1 MNLFKNKGF
10 NRFFQPSFPFEPK
23 KFPFFYGWWILVVA
37 TFGMLASIPGQTI
50 GVGVFTEHLLNVS
63 NLSRLDLSIAYM
75 LGTVG
80 SSLLIPYGG
89 KLLDLWGSRIM
100 IIFAGLG
107 LAFALFLLKNTEG
120 LLAFLNQL
128 SWLSPIVV
136 SFIIL
141 SLIFLL
147 LRQFGQGLMTMVSR
161 FALSKWFDRRRGLVT
176 GINGIFVSFGFS
188 SAPLFL
194 NTLIVEQG
202 YLGSM
207 VILAIICGL
216 STAFLGWL
224 FFRDQP
230 EDCGLEMDGSPPQ
243 KLGDI
248 DSNLGSPQ
256 NTTAKD
262 LPLEEVRKSFTFWI
276 FTLGMAS
283 SSLIITGFTFHIAS
297 IGEMA
302 GLDRSAIYSIFLPI
316 SIISVITNFTSGW
329 LSDRIPLKY
338 LLMVLVLSLG
348 LGSFGMLYLHETI
361 GRILVMIGYG
371 IQGGVWG
378 CLSVVTWPRFYG
390 RKHLGAISGLFM
402 GVVIF
407 ASAIGP
413 AFYGI
418 SQQITGSYNTSA
430 WVAVLMNLLIFVG
443 AFKAKRMLTI
453 SR

>member
-1 MNLFKNKGF
+1 MNSFQKEGLNKFLKPG
-10 NRFFQPSFPFEPK
+10 FPFEPK
-23 KFPFFYGWWILVVA
+23 KFPFFYGWWILVIA

-50 GVGVFTEHLLNVS
+50 GVGVFTEHLLHVS

-120 LLAFLNQL
+120 LLTFLNQL
-128 SWLSPIVV
+128 SWISPFLV
-136 SFIIL
+136 SFVIL
-141 SLIFLL
+141 SVIFLL

-176 GINGIFVSFGFS
+176 GINGVFVSFGFS

-194 NTLIVEQG
+194 NMLIMEQG
-202 YLGSM
+202 YLVSI
-207 VILAIICGL
+207 VILGIICGL
-216 STAFLGWL
+216 GTAFLGWL

-230 EDCGLEMDGSPPQ
+230 EDCGMEMDGLSTQ
-243 KLGDI
+243 KLEDI
-248 DSNLGSPQ
+248 NSNPGSPQ

-262 LPLEEVRKSFTFWI
+262 FPLEEVRRSFTFWI

-329 LSDRIPLKY
+329 LSDRVPLKY

-361 GRILVMIGYG
+361 GRNLVIIGYG

-402 GVVIF
+402 GIVIF

-418 SQQITGSYNTSA
+418 SQQITGSYNITA
-430 WVAVLMNLLIFVG
+430 WAAVIINMLIFVG
-443 AFKAKRMLTI
+443 AFMARNAI
-453 SR
+453 SIK

>member
-1 MNLFKNKGF
+1 MNLLKNESL
-10 NRFFQPSFPFEPK
+10 NRFFKPSFPFEPR

-50 GVGVFTEHLLNVS
+50 GVGVFTEHLLSVS

-107 LAFALFLLKNTEG
+107 LAFALFLLKNIVG

-128 SWLSPIVV
+128 SWLSPFFV
-136 SFIIL
+136 SFVIL

-176 GINGIFVSFGFS
+176 GINGVFVSFGFS
-188 SAPLFL
+188 SAPLLL
-194 NTLIVEQG
+194 NTLITEQG

-216 STAFLGWL
+216 GTALLGWL

-230 EDCGLEMDGSPPQ
+230 EDCGMEMDGSSLQ
-243 KLGDI
+243 KLGAMHA
-248 DSNLGSPQ
+248 NLGSPQ

-262 LPLEEVRKSFTFWI
+262 LPLEEVRRSFTFWI
-276 FTLGMAS
+276 FTMGMAS

-297 IGEMA
+297 IGEVA

-338 LLMVLVLSLG
+338 LLMVLVFSLG

-361 GRILVMIGYG
+361 GRVLVMLGYG

-430 WVAVLMNLLIFVG
+430 WVAVFINLLIFVG
-443 AFKAKRMLTI
+443 AFKAHKAI
-453 SR
+453 SIE

>member
-1 MNLFKNKGF
+1 MNLFKNEGI
-10 NRFFQPSFPFEPK
+10 NSFFKPSFPFEPK

-50 GVGVFTEHLLNVS
+50 GVGVFTEHLLSVS

-230 EDCGLEMDGSPPQ
+230 EDCELEMDGSPPQ

>member
-1 MNLFKNKGF
+1 MNLFKNEGF
-10 NRFFQPSFPFEPK
+10 NRFFKPSFPFEPK

-50 GVGVFTEHLLNVS
+50 GVGVFTEHLLSVS

-120 LLAFLNQL
+120 LLAILNQL
-128 SWLSPIVV
+128 SWLSPFVV
-136 SFIIL
+136 SFVIL

-176 GINGIFVSFGFS
+176 GINGVFVSFGFS
-188 SAPLFL
+188 SAPLLL
-194 NTLIVEQG
+194 NTLILEQG

-216 STAFLGWL
+216 GTAFLGWL

-230 EDCGLEMDGSPPQ
+230 EDCELEMDGSPPQ

-297 IGEMA
+297 IGEIA

>member
-1 MNLFKNKGF
+1 MNLLKKEGLNRLFK
-10 NRFFQPSFPFEPK
+10 PSFPFEPK

-50 GVGVFTEHLLNVS
+50 GVGVFTEHLLSVS
-63 NLSRLDLSIAYM
+63 TLSRLDLSIAYM

-128 SWLSPIVV
+128 SWLSPFFV
-136 SFIIL
+136 SFVIL

-176 GINGIFVSFGFS
+176 GINGVFVSFGFS
-188 SAPLFL
+188 SAPLLL
-194 NTLIVEQG
+194 NTLILEQG

-216 STAFLGWL
+216 GTALLGWL

-230 EDCGLEMDGSPPQ
+230 EDCGMEMDGSSPQ
-243 KLGDI
+243 KLGTMHA
-248 DSNLGSPQ
+248 NPGSPQ

-262 LPLEEVRKSFTFWI
+262 LPLEEVRRSFTFWI
-276 FTLGMAS
+276 FTMGMAS

-338 LLMVLVLSLG
+338 LLMALVFSLS

-361 GRILVMIGYG
+361 GRVLVMIGYG

-418 SQQITGSYNTSA
+418 SQQVTGSYNTSA
-430 WVAVLMNLLIFVG
+430 WVAVFMNLLIFVG
-443 AFKAKRMLTI
+443 AFKAHKAI
-453 SR
+453 SIE

>member
-1 MNLFKNKGF
+1 MNLFKNEGLS
-10 NRFFQPSFPFEPK
+10 RFFKPSFPFEPK

-50 GVGVFTEHLLNVS
+50 GVGVFTEHLLSLS

-128 SWLSPIVV
+128 SWLSPFFV
-136 SFIIL
+136 SFVIL

-161 FALSKWFDRRRGLVT
+161 FALSKWFDRRRGVVT
-176 GINGIFVSFGFS
+176 GINGVFVSFGFS
-188 SAPLFL
+188 SAPLLL
-194 NTLIVEQG
+194 NTLILEQG
-202 YLGSM
+202 YLESM

-216 STAFLGWL
+216 GTAFLGWL

-230 EDCGLEMDGSPPQ
+230 EDCGMEMDGAPPQ
-243 KLGDI
+243 QLGDI
-248 DSNLGSPQ
+248 HSTLGSPQ

-262 LPLEEVRKSFTFWI
+262 LPLEEVRRSFTFWI

-297 IGEMA
+297 IGEIA
-302 GLDRSAIYSIFLPI
+302 GLDRSTIYSIFLPI

-361 GRILVMIGYG
+361 GRVLVMIGYG

-443 AFKAKRMLTI
+443 AFKAHKAI
-453 SR
+453 SIK

>member
-1 MNLFKNKGF
+1 MNLLKNDVLNRLFK
-10 NRFFQPSFPFEPK
+10 PSFPFEPK
-23 KFPFFYGWWILVVA
+23 KFPFFYGWWILVVT

-50 GVGVFTEHLLNVS
+50 GVGVFTEHLLSVS

-230 EDCGLEMDGSPPQ
+230 EDCELEMDGSPPQ

>member
-1 MNLFKNKGF
+1 MNLLKKEGLNRLFK
-10 NRFFQPSFPFEPK
+10 PSFPFEPK

-50 GVGVFTEHLLNVS
+50 GVGVFTEHLLSVS

-128 SWLSPIVV
+128 SWLSPFFV
-136 SFIIL
+136 SFVIL

-176 GINGIFVSFGFS
+176 GINGVFVSFGFS
-188 SAPLFL
+188 SAPLLL
-194 NTLIVEQG
+194 NTLIIEQG

-216 STAFLGWL
+216 GTALLGWL

-230 EDCGLEMDGSPPQ
+230 EDCGMEMDGSSPQ
-243 KLGDI
+243 KLGAMHA
-248 DSNLGSPQ
+248 NPGSPQ

-262 LPLEEVRKSFTFWI
+262 LPLEEVRRSFTFWI
-276 FTLGMAS
+276 FTMGMAS

-338 LLMVLVLSLG
+338 LLMVLVFSLG
-348 LGSFGMLYLHETI
+348 LGSFGMLYLYETI
-361 GRILVMIGYG
+361 GRVLVMLGYG

-418 SQQITGSYNTSA
+418 SQQTTGSYNTSA
-430 WVAVLMNLLIFVG
+430 WVAVFMNLLIFVG
-443 AFKAKRMLTI
+443 AFKAHKAI
-453 SR
+453 SIE

>member
-1 MNLFKNKGF
+1 MKLFKNEGL
-10 NRFFQPSFPFEPK
+10 NRLFKPSFPFEPK

-50 GVGVFTEHLLNVS
+50 GVGVFTEHLLSVS

-107 LAFALFLLKNTEG
+107 LAFALFLLKKTER

-128 SWLSPIVV
+128 SWLSPFFV
-136 SFIIL
+136 SFVIL

-176 GINGIFVSFGFS
+176 GINGVFVSFGFS
-188 SAPLFL
+188 SAPLLL
-194 NTLIVEQG
+194 NTLITEQG

-216 STAFLGWL
+216 GTALLGWL

-230 EDCGLEMDGSPPQ
+230 EDCGMEMDGCSLK
-243 KLGDI
+243 KLGAMHA
-248 DSNLGSPQ
+248 NLDSPQ

-262 LPLEEVRKSFTFWI
+262 LPLEEVRGSFTFWI

-297 IGEMA
+297 IGEVA

-338 LLMVLVLSLG
+338 LLMALVFSLG

-361 GRILVMIGYG
+361 GRVLVMIGYG

-430 WVAVLMNLLIFVG
+430 WVAVCMNLLIFVG
-443 AFKAKRMLTI
+443 AFKAHKAI
-453 SR
+453 SIE

>member
-1 MNLFKNKGF
+1 MNLFKNEGI
-10 NRFFQPSFPFEPK
+10 NSFFKPSFPFEPK

-50 GVGVFTEHLLNVS
+50 GVGVFTEHLLSVS

-128 SWLSPIVV
+128 SWLSPFVV
-136 SFIIL
+136 SFVIL

-176 GINGIFVSFGFS
+176 GINGVFVSFGFS
-188 SAPLFL
+188 SAPLLL
-194 NTLIVEQG
+194 NTLILEQG

-216 STAFLGWL
+216 GTAFLGWL

-230 EDCGLEMDGSPPQ
+230 EDCELEMDGSPPQ

-248 DSNLGSPQ
+248 DSNPGSPQ

-297 IGEMA
+297 IGEIA

>member
-1 MNLFKNKGF
+1 MNLFKNEGF
-10 NRFFQPSFPFEPK
+10 NRFFKPSFPFEPK

-50 GVGVFTEHLLNVS
+50 GVGVFTEHLLSVS

-230 EDCGLEMDGSPPQ
+230 EDCELEMDGSPPQ

>member
-1 MNLFKNKGF
+1 MNLFKNEGF
-10 NRFFQPSFPFEPK
+10 NRFFKPSFPFEPK
-23 KFPFFYGWWILVVA
+23 KFPFFYGWWILVIA

-50 GVGVFTEHLLNVS
+50 GVGVFTEHLLTVS

-128 SWLSPIVV
+128 SWLSPFVV
-136 SFIIL
+136 SFVIL

-176 GINGIFVSFGFS
+176 GINGVFVSFGFS
-188 SAPLFL
+188 SAPLLL
-194 NTLIVEQG
+194 NTLILEQG

-216 STAFLGWL
+216 GTAFLGWL

-230 EDCGLEMDGSPPQ
+230 EDCGLEMDGSSAQ

-248 DSNLGSPQ
+248 DSNPGSPQ

-302 GLDRSAIYSIFLPI
+302 GLDRSSIYSIFLPI

-430 WVAVLMNLLIFVG
+430 WVAVLVNLLLFVG

>member
-1 MNLFKNKGF
+1 MNLLKKEGLNRLFK
-10 NRFFQPSFPFEPK
+10 PSFPFEPK

-50 GVGVFTEHLLNVS
+50 GVGVFTEHLLSVS

-100 IIFAGLG
+100 IIFAGFG

-128 SWLSPIVV
+128 SWLSPFFV
-136 SFIIL
+136 SFVIL

-176 GINGIFVSFGFS
+176 GINGVFVSFGFS
-188 SAPLFL
+188 SAPLLL
-194 NTLIVEQG
+194 NTLILEQG

-216 STAFLGWL
+216 GTALLGWL

-230 EDCGLEMDGSPPQ
+230 EDCGLEMDGSSPQ
-243 KLGDI
+243 KLGAMHA
-248 DSNLGSPQ
+248 NPRSPQ

-262 LPLEEVRKSFTFWI
+262 LPLEEVRRSFTFWI
-276 FTLGMAS
+276 FTMGMAS

-338 LLMVLVLSLG
+338 LLMALVFSLS

-361 GRILVMIGYG
+361 GRVLVIIGYG

-430 WVAVLMNLLIFVG
+430 WVAVFMNLLIFVG
-443 AFKAKRMLTI
+443 AFKAHKAI
-453 SR
+453 SIE

>member
-1 MNLFKNKGF
+1 MNLFKNEGF
-10 NRFFQPSFPFEPK
+10 NRFFKPSFPFEPK

-50 GVGVFTEHLLNVS
+50 GVGVFTEHLLSVS

-120 LLAFLNQL
+120 LLAILNQL
-128 SWLSPIVV
+128 SWLSPFVV
-136 SFIIL
+136 SFVIL

-176 GINGIFVSFGFS
+176 GINGVFVSFGFS
-188 SAPLFL
+188 SAPLLL
-194 NTLIVEQG
+194 NTLILEQG

-230 EDCGLEMDGSPPQ
+230 EDCELEMDGSPPQ

>member
-1 MNLFKNKGF
+1 MNLLKNEVLNRLFK
-10 NRFFQPSFPFEPK
+10 PSFPFEPK

-50 GVGVFTEHLLNVS
+50 GVGVFTEHLLSVS

-120 LLAFLNQL
+120 LLAFLNKL
-128 SWLSPIVV
+128 SWLSPFFV
-136 SFIIL
+136 SFVIL

-176 GINGIFVSFGFS
+176 GINGVFVSFGFS
-188 SAPLFL
+188 SAPLLL
-194 NTLIVEQG
+194 NTLILEQG

-216 STAFLGWL
+216 GTALLGWL

-230 EDCGLEMDGSPPQ
+230 EDCGMEMDGSSPQ
-243 KLGDI
+243 KLEAMHA
-248 DSNLGSPQ
+248 NPGSPQ

-262 LPLEEVRKSFTFWI
+262 LPLEEVRRSFTFWI
-276 FTLGMAS
+276 FTMGMAS

-297 IGEMA
+297 IGEVA
-302 GLDRSAIYSIFLPI
+302 GLNRSAIYSIFLPI

-361 GRILVMIGYG
+361 GRVLVMIGFG
-371 IQGGVWG
+371 IQQGVWG

-418 SQQITGSYNTSA
+418 SQQVTGSYNTSA
-430 WVAVLMNLLIFVG
+430 WVAVFMNLLIFVG
-443 AFKAKRMLTI
+443 AFKAHRAI
-453 SR
+453 STK

>member
-1 MNLFKNKGF
+1 MS
-10 NRFFQPSFPFEPK
+10 RFFKPSFPFEPK

-50 GVGVFTEHLLNVS
+50 GVGVFTEHLLSLS

-128 SWLSPIVV
+128 SWLSPFFV
-136 SFIIL
+136 SFVIL

-161 FALSKWFDRRRGLVT
+161 FALSKWFDRRRGVVT
-176 GINGIFVSFGFS
+176 GINGVFVSFGFS
-188 SAPLFL
+188 SAPLLL
-194 NTLIVEQG
+194 NTLILEQG
-202 YLGSM
+202 YLESM

-216 STAFLGWL
+216 GTAFLGWL

-230 EDCGLEMDGSPPQ
+230 EDCGMEMDGAPPQ
-243 KLGDI
+243 QLGDI
-248 DSNLGSPQ
+248 HSTLGSPQ

-262 LPLEEVRKSFTFWI
+262 LPLEEVRRSFTFWI

-297 IGEMA
+297 IGEIA

-361 GRILVMIGYG
+361 GRVLVMIGYG

-443 AFKAKRMLTI
+443 AFKAHKAI
-453 SR
+453 SIK

>member
-1 MNLFKNKGF
+1 MKLFKNEGL
-10 NRFFQPSFPFEPK
+10 NRLFKPSFPFEPK

-50 GVGVFTEHLLNVS
+50 GVGVFTEHLLSVS

-107 LAFALFLLKNTEG
+107 LAFALFLLKKTER

-128 SWLSPIVV
+128 SWLSPFFV
-136 SFIIL
+136 SFVIL

-176 GINGIFVSFGFS
+176 GINGVFVSFGFS
-188 SAPLFL
+188 SAHLLL
-194 NTLIVEQG
+194 NTLITEQG

-216 STAFLGWL
+216 GTALLGWL

-230 EDCGLEMDGSPPQ
+230 EDCGMEMDGYSLQ
-243 KLGDI
+243 KLGAMHA
-248 DSNLGSPQ
+248 NLGSSQ

-262 LPLEEVRKSFTFWI
+262 LPLEEVRGSFTFWI

-297 IGEMA
+297 IGEVA

-338 LLMVLVLSLG
+338 LLMALVVSLG

-361 GRILVMIGYG
+361 GRVLVMIGYG

-418 SQQITGSYNTSA
+418 SQQVTGSYNTSA
-430 WVAVLMNLLIFVG
+430 WVAVFMNLLIFVG
-443 AFKAKRMLTI
+443 AFKAHKAI
-453 SR
+453 SIE

>member
-1 MNLFKNKGF
+1 MNLFKNEGI
-10 NRFFQPSFPFEPK
+10 NSFFKPSFPFEPK

-50 GVGVFTEHLLNVS
+50 GVGVFTEHLLSVS

-128 SWLSPIVV
+128 SWLSPFVV
-136 SFIIL
+136 SFVIL

-188 SAPLFL
+188 APLFL

-230 EDCGLEMDGSPPQ
+230 EDCELEMDGSPPQ

-276 FTLGMAS
+276 FTMGMAS

>member
-1 MNLFKNKGF
+1 MNLLKNEVLNRLFK
-10 NRFFQPSFPFEPK
+10 PSFPFEPK
-23 KFPFFYGWWILVVA
+23 KFSFFYGWWILVVA

-50 GVGVFTEHLLNVS
+50 GVGVFTEHLLSVS

-107 LAFALFLLKNTEG
+107 LAFALFLLKKTEG

-128 SWLSPIVV
+128 SWLSPFFV
-136 SFIIL
+136 SFVIL

-176 GINGIFVSFGFS
+176 GINGVFVSFGFS
-188 SAPLFL
+188 SAPLLL
-194 NTLIVEQG
+194 NTLITEQG

-216 STAFLGWL
+216 GTALLGWL

-230 EDCGLEMDGSPPQ
+230 EDCGMEMDGSSPQ
-243 KLGDI
+243 KLGAMHA
-248 DSNLGSPQ
+248 NPGSPQ

-262 LPLEEVRKSFTFWI
+262 LPLEEVRRSFTFWI
-276 FTLGMAS
+276 FTMGMAS

-297 IGEMA
+297 IGEVA
-302 GLDRSAIYSIFLPI
+302 GLNRSAIYSIFLPI

-361 GRILVMIGYG
+361 GRVLVMIGYG

-418 SQQITGSYNTSA
+418 SQQVTGSYNTSA
-430 WVAVLMNLLIFVG
+430 WVAVFINLLIFVG
-443 AFKAKRMLTI
+443 AFKAHKAI
-453 SR
+453 SIE

>member
-1 MNLFKNKGF
+1 MNLFKNEGLS
-10 NRFFQPSFPFEPK
+10 RFFKPSFPFEPK

-50 GVGVFTEHLLNVS
+50 GVGVFTEHLLSLS

-128 SWLSPIVV
+128 SWLSPFFV
-136 SFIIL
+136 SFVIL

-161 FALSKWFDRRRGLVT
+161 FALSKWFDRRRGVVT
-176 GINGIFVSFGFS
+176 GINGVFVSFGFS
-188 SAPLFL
+188 SAPLLL
-194 NTLIVEQG
+194 NTLILEQG
-202 YLGSM
+202 YLESM

-216 STAFLGWL
+216 GTAFLGWL

-230 EDCGLEMDGSPPQ
+230 EDCGMEMDGAPPQ
-243 KLGDI
+243 QLGDI
-248 DSNLGSPQ
+248 HSTLGSPQ

-262 LPLEEVRKSFTFWI
+262 LPLEEVRRSFTFWI

-297 IGEMA
+297 IGEIA

-361 GRILVMIGYG
+361 GRVLVMIGYG

-443 AFKAKRMLTI
+443 AFKAHKAI
-453 SR
+453 SIK

>member
-1 MNLFKNKGF
+1 MNSFQKEGLNKFLKPG
-10 NRFFQPSFPFEPK
+10 FPFEPK
-23 KFPFFYGWWILVVA
+23 KFPFFYGWWILVIA

-50 GVGVFTEHLLNVS
+50 GVGVFTEHLLHVS

-89 KLLDLWGSRIM
+89 RLLDLWGSRIM

-120 LLAFLNQL
+120 LLTFLNQL
-128 SWLSPIVV
+128 SWISPFLV
-136 SFIIL
+136 SFVIL
-141 SLIFLL
+141 SVIFLL

-176 GINGIFVSFGFS
+176 GINGVFVSFGFS

-194 NTLIVEQG
+194 NMLIMEQG
-202 YLGSM
+202 YLVSI
-207 VILAIICGL
+207 VILGIICGL
-216 STAFLGWL
+216 GTAFLGWL

-230 EDCGLEMDGSPPQ
+230 EDCGMEMDGLSTQ
-243 KLGDI
+243 KLEDI
-248 DSNLGSPQ
+248 NSNPGSPQ

-262 LPLEEVRKSFTFWI
+262 LPLEEVRRSFTFWI

-329 LSDRIPLKY
+329 LSDRVPLKY

-361 GRILVMIGYG
+361 GRTLVIIGYG

-402 GVVIF
+402 GIVIF

-418 SQQITGSYNTSA
+418 SQQITGSYNITA
-430 WVAVLMNLLIFVG
+430 WAAVIINMLIFVG
-443 AFKAKRMLTI
+443 AFMARNAI
-453 SR
+453 SIK

>member
-1 MNLFKNKGF
+1 MNLFKNEGF
-10 NRFFQPSFPFEPK
+10 NRFFKPSFPFEPK

-50 GVGVFTEHLLNVS
+50 GVGVFTEHLLSVS

-128 SWLSPIVV
+128 SWLSPFFVNFV
-136 SFIIL
+136 IL

-176 GINGIFVSFGFS
+176 GINGVFVSFGFS
-188 SAPLFL
+188 SAPLLL
-194 NTLIVEQG
+194 NTLILEQG

-216 STAFLGWL
+216 GTALLGWL

-230 EDCGLEMDGSPPQ
+230 EDCGMEMDGSSPQ

-248 DSNLGSPQ
+248 DSNPGSPQ

-316 SIISVITNFTSGW
+316 SIISVVTNFTSGW

-418 SQQITGSYNTSA
+418 SQQITGNYNTSA

>member
-1 MNLFKNKGF
+1 MNLFKNGGLS
-10 NRFFQPSFPFEPK
+10 RFFKPSFPFEPK

-50 GVGVFTEHLLNVS
+50 GVGVFTEHLLDVS

-75 LGTVG
+75 FGTAG

-89 KLLDLWGSRIM
+89 KLLDHWGSRIM

-107 LAFALFLLKNTEG
+107 LAFALFLLENTEG
-120 LLAFLNQL
+120 LLAVLNQL
-128 SWLSPIVV
+128 SWLSPFFV
-136 SFIIL
+136 SFAIL

-176 GINGIFVSFGFS
+176 GINGVFVSFGFS
-188 SAPLFL
+188 SAPLLL
-194 NTLIVEQG
+194 NMLILEQG

-216 STAFLGWL
+216 GTAFLGWL

-230 EDCGLEMDGSPPQ
+230 EDCGMEMDGWSTD
-243 KLGDI
+243 KLEDI
-248 DSNLGSPQ
+248 HSNLGSPQ

-262 LPLEEVRKSFTFWI
+262 LPLEEVRRSFTFWI

-297 IGEMA
+297 IGEIA

-361 GRILVMIGYG
+361 GRVLVMIGYG

-402 GVVIF
+402 GVIIF

-418 SQQITGSYNTSA
+418 SQQVTGSYNTSA

-443 AFKAKRMLTI
+443 AFRAKRMLTI
-453 SR
+453 SK

>member
-1 MNLFKNKGF
+1 MNLLVKDGLEKLS
-10 NRFFQPSFPFEPK
+10 RPSFPFDPK

-37 TFGMLASIPGQTI
+37 TLGMLASIPGQTI
-50 GVGVFTEHLLNVS
+50 GVGVFTEHLLGKS
-63 NLSRLDLSIAYM
+63 GLSRLDLSIAYM
-75 LGTVG
+75 VGTVG

-100 IIFAGLG
+100 IIFSGLG
-107 LAFALFLLKNTEG
+107 LAFALFMLKNTEW
-120 LLAFLNQL
+120 LLAFLNHL
-128 SWLSPIVV
+128 GWFSPYLV
-136 SFIIL
+136 SFTVL
-141 SLIFLL
+141 SVIFLL

-161 FALSKWFDRRRGLVT
+161 FALSKWFDRKRGLVT

-188 SAPLFL
+188 SAPLLL
-194 NTLIVEQG
+194 NMLIVEQG
-202 YLGSM
+202 YPESM
-207 VILAIICGL
+207 VILAVVCGL
-216 STAFLGWL
+216 CTAILGWL

-230 EDCGLEMDGSPPQ
+230 EDCGMQMDGTSAE
-243 KLGDI
+243 KSEDGK
-248 DSNLGSPQ
+248 SNMSLPQ

-262 LPLEEVRKSFTFWI
+262 LPLEQVRKSFTFWI

-283 SSLIITGFTFHIAS
+283 SSLIVTGFTFHIAS

-302 GLDRSAIYSIFLPI
+302 GLDRTAIYSIFLPI
-316 SIISVITNFTSGW
+316 SIISVVANFISGW

-348 LGSFGMLYLHETI
+348 LGSFGMLNLNETL
-361 GRILVMIGYG
+361 GRTFVMIGYG

-413 AFYGI
+413 AFFGI
-418 SQQITGSYNTSA
+418 SQQLTGSYSISA
-430 WVAVLMNLLIFVG
+430 WAAVGMNLLIFVG
-443 AFKAKRMLTI
+443 TFKAKRMLTLP
-453 SR
+453 R

>member
-1 MNLFKNKGF
+1 MNLLKNEGLNKFFK
-10 NRFFQPSFPFEPK
+10 PSFPFEPK
-23 KFPFFYGWWILVVA
+23 KFPFFYGWWILVIA

-50 GVGVFTEHLLNVS
+50 GVGVFTEHLLTVS

-120 LLAFLNQL
+120 LLAFRNQF
-128 SWLSPIVV
+128 SWLSPFAV
-136 SFIIL
+136 SFVIL

-176 GINGIFVSFGFS
+176 GINGVFVSFGFS
-188 SAPLFL
+188 SAPLLL
-194 NTLIVEQG
+194 NTLILEQG

-216 STAFLGWL
+216 GTAFLGWL

-230 EDCGLEMDGSPPQ
+230 EDCGLEMDGSPAQ

-248 DSNLGSPQ
+248 HSNPGSPQ

-302 GLDRSAIYSIFLPI
+302 GLDRSSIYSIFLPI

-329 LSDRIPLKY
+329 LSDRLPLKY

-430 WVAVLMNLLIFVG
+430 WVAVLVNLLLFVG

>member
-1 MNLFKNKGF
+1 MNLLKKEGLNRLFK
-10 NRFFQPSFPFEPK
+10 PSFPFEPK

-50 GVGVFTEHLLNVS
+50 GVGVFTEHLLSVS

-128 SWLSPIVV
+128 SWLSPFFV
-136 SFIIL
+136 SFVIL

-176 GINGIFVSFGFS
+176 GINGVFVSFGFS
-188 SAPLFL
+188 SAPLLL
-194 NTLIVEQG
+194 NTLILEQG

-216 STAFLGWL
+216 GTALLGWL

-230 EDCGLEMDGSPPQ
+230 EDCGMEMDGSSPQ
-243 KLGDI
+243 KLGAMQA
-248 DSNLGSPQ
+248 NLGSPQ

-262 LPLEEVRKSFTFWI
+262 LPLEEVRRSFTFWI
-276 FTLGMAS
+276 FTMGMAS

-338 LLMVLVLSLG
+338 LLMALVFSLS

-361 GRILVMIGYG
+361 GRVLVMIGYG

-418 SQQITGSYNTSA
+418 SQQTTGSYNTSA
-430 WVAVLMNLLIFVG
+430 WVAVFMNLLIFVG
-443 AFKAKRMLTI
+443 AFKAHKAI
-453 SR
+453 SIE

>member
-1 MNLFKNKGF
+1 MNLFKNEGF
-10 NRFFQPSFPFEPK
+10 NRFFKPSFPFEPK

-50 GVGVFTEHLLNVS
+50 GVGVFTEHLLSVS

-120 LLAFLNQL
+120 LLAILNQL
-128 SWLSPIVV
+128 SWLSPFVV
-136 SFIIL
+136 SFVIL

-176 GINGIFVSFGFS
+176 GINGVFVSFGFS
-188 SAPLFL
+188 SAPLLL
-194 NTLIVEQG
+194 NTLILEQG

-216 STAFLGWL
+216 GTAFLGWL

-230 EDCGLEMDGSPPQ
+230 EDCELEMDGSPPQ

-248 DSNLGSPQ
+248 DSNPGSPQ

>member
-10 NRFFQPSFPFEPK
+10 NRFFHPSFPFEPK
-23 KFPFFYGWWILVVA
+23 RFPFFYGWWILVVA

-89 KLLDLWGSRIM
+89 KLLDLLGSRIM

-128 SWLSPIVV
+128 SWLSPLVV
-136 SFIIL
+136 SFVIL
-141 SLIFLL
+141 SLVFLL

-230 EDCGLEMDGSPPQ
+230 EDCGLEMDGSPHQ
-243 KLGDI
+243 KLGGI

-276 FTLGMAS
+276 FTMGMAS

-302 GLDRSAIYSIFLPI
+302 GLDRPAIYSIFLPI

-361 GRILVMIGYG
+361 GRVLVIIGYG

-418 SQQITGSYNTSA
+418 SQQVTGSYDTSA
-430 WVAVLMNLLIFVG
+430 WVAVFMNLVIFVG
-443 AFKAKRMLTI
+443 AFKAHKAI
-453 SR
+453 SIE

>member
-1 MNLFKNKGF
+1 MNLLKKEGLNRLFK
-10 NRFFQPSFPFEPK
+10 PSFPFEPK

-50 GVGVFTEHLLNVS
+50 GVGVFTEHLLSVS

-128 SWLSPIVV
+128 SWLSPFFV
-136 SFIIL
+136 SFVIL

-176 GINGIFVSFGFS
+176 GINGVFVSFGFS
-188 SAPLFL
+188 SAPLLL
-194 NTLIVEQG
+194 NTLILEQG

-216 STAFLGWL
+216 GTALLGWL

-230 EDCGLEMDGSPPQ
+230 EDCGLEMDGSSPQ
-243 KLGDI
+243 KLGAMHA
-248 DSNLGSPQ
+248 NPGSPK
-256 NTTAKD
+256 TLLRKTSHLKKFVGV
-262 LPLEEVRKSFTFWI
+262 LPFGSLLWEWRPPHSSSQDSP
-276 FTLGMAS
+276 FTLLLLEKWQGWIDLLSIRS
-283 SSLIITGFTFHIAS
+283 SCRFQS
-297 IGEMA
+297 
-302 GLDRSAIYSIFLPI
+302 
-316 SIISVITNFTSGW
+316 SV
-329 LSDRIPLKY
+329 
-338 LLMVLVLSLG
+338 
-348 LGSFGMLYLHETI
+348 
-361 GRILVMIGYG
+361 
-371 IQGGVWG
+371 
-378 CLSVVTWPRFYG
+378 
-390 RKHLGAISGLFM
+390 
-402 GVVIF
+402 
-407 ASAIGP
+407 
-413 AFYGI
+413 
-418 SQQITGSYNTSA
+418 
-430 WVAVLMNLLIFVG
+430 
-443 AFKAKRMLTI
+443 
-453 SR
+453 

>member
-1 MNLFKNKGF
+1 MNLFKNEGF
-10 NRFFQPSFPFEPK
+10 NRFFKPSFPFEPK

-50 GVGVFTEHLLNVS
+50 GVGVFTEHLLSVS

-230 EDCGLEMDGSPPQ
+230 EDCELEMDGSPPQ

-361 GRILVMIGYG
+361 GRVLVIIGYG

>member
-1 MNLFKNKGF
+1 MNLLKNEGLNKFFK
-10 NRFFQPSFPFEPK
+10 PSFPFEPK
-23 KFPFFYGWWILVVA
+23 KFPFFYGWWILVIA

-50 GVGVFTEHLLNVS
+50 GVGVFTEHLLTVS

-107 LAFALFLLKNTEG
+107 LAFALYLLKNTED
-120 LLAFLNQL
+120 LLAFRNQL
-128 SWLSPIVV
+128 SWLSPFAV
-136 SFIIL
+136 SFVIL

-188 SAPLFL
+188 SAPLLL
-194 NTLIVEQG
+194 NTLILEQG

-216 STAFLGWL
+216 GTALLGWL

-230 EDCGLEMDGSPPQ
+230 EDCGLEMDCSPAQ
-243 KLGDI
+243 NLGDI
-248 DSNLGSPQ
+248 HSKPGSPQ

-302 GLDRSAIYSIFLPI
+302 GLDRSSIYSIFLPI

-338 LLMVLVLSLG
+338 LLMVLVLSLA

-430 WVAVLMNLLIFVG
+430 WVAVLVNLLLFVG

>member
-1 MNLFKNKGF
+1 MNLFKNEGF
-10 NRFFQPSFPFEPK
+10 NRFFKPSFPFEPK

-50 GVGVFTEHLLNVS
+50 GVGVFTEHLLSVS

-128 SWLSPIVV
+128 SWLSPFVV
-136 SFIIL
+136 SFVIL

-176 GINGIFVSFGFS
+176 GINGVFVSFGFS
-188 SAPLFL
+188 SAPLLL
-194 NTLIVEQG
+194 NTLILEQG

-216 STAFLGWL
+216 GTAFLGWL

-230 EDCGLEMDGSPPQ
+230 EDCGLEMDGSSAQ

-248 DSNLGSPQ
+248 DSNPGSPQ

-302 GLDRSAIYSIFLPI
+302 GLDRSSIYSIFLPI

-329 LSDRIPLKY
+329 LSDRLPLKY

-430 WVAVLMNLLIFVG
+430 WVAVLVNLLLFVG

>member
-1 MNLFKNKGF
+1 MNRLFK
-10 NRFFQPSFPFEPK
+10 PSFPFEPK

-50 GVGVFTEHLLNVS
+50 GVGVFTEHLLSVS

-100 IIFAGLG
+100 IIFSGLG

-128 SWLSPIVV
+128 SWLSPFFV
-136 SFIIL
+136 SFVIL

-176 GINGIFVSFGFS
+176 GINGVFVSFGFS
-188 SAPLFL
+188 SAPLLL
-194 NTLIVEQG
+194 NTLITEQG

-216 STAFLGWL
+216 GTALLGWL

-230 EDCGLEMDGSPPQ
+230 EDCGMEMDGSSPQ
-243 KLGDI
+243 KLGAMHA
-248 DSNLGSPQ
+248 NLGSPH

-262 LPLEEVRKSFTFWI
+262 LPLEEVHRSFTFWI
-276 FTLGMAS
+276 FTMGMAS

-338 LLMVLVLSLG
+338 LLMALVFSLG
-348 LGSFGMLYLHETI
+348 LGSFGMLY
-361 GRILVMIGYG
+361 
-371 IQGGVWG
+371 
-378 CLSVVTWPRFYG
+378 
-390 RKHLGAISGLFM
+390 
-402 GVVIF
+402 
-407 ASAIGP
+407 
-413 AFYGI
+413 
-418 SQQITGSYNTSA
+418 
-430 WVAVLMNLLIFVG
+430 
-443 AFKAKRMLTI
+443 
-453 SR
+453 

>member
-1 MNLFKNKGF
+1 MNLLKNESL
-10 NRFFQPSFPFEPK
+10 NRFFKPSFPFEPR
-23 KFPFFYGWWILVVA
+23 KFPFFYGWWILIVA

-50 GVGVFTEHLLNVS
+50 GVGVFTEHLLSVS

-89 KLLDLWGSRIM
+89 KYLDFWGSRIM
-100 IIFAGLG
+100 IIFAGMG

-120 LLAFLNQL
+120 LLALVNQL
-128 SWLSPIVV
+128 SWLSPFFV
-136 SFIIL
+136 SFFIL
-141 SLIFLL
+141 SIIFLL

-176 GINGIFVSFGFS
+176 GINGVFVSFGFS
-188 SAPLFL
+188 SAPLLL
-194 NTLIVEQG
+194 NTLILDQG

-216 STAFLGWL
+216 GTAFLGWL

-230 EDCGLEMDGSPPQ
+230 EDCGLEMDGSTPQ
-243 KLGDI
+243 KLGAMHA
-248 DSNLGSPQ
+248 NLGSPQ

-262 LPLEEVRKSFTFWI
+262 LSLEEVRRSFTFWI
-276 FTLGMAS
+276 FTIGMAS

-297 IGEMA
+297 IGETA

-361 GRILVMIGYG
+361 GRVLVMIGYG

-378 CLSVVTWPRFYG
+378 CLSVVTWPRFFG

-418 SQQITGSYNTSA
+418 SQQVTGSYNTSA
-430 WVAVLMNLLIFVG
+430 WVAVFINLLIFVG
-443 AFKAKRMLTI
+443 AFKAHKAILIT
-453 SR
+453 